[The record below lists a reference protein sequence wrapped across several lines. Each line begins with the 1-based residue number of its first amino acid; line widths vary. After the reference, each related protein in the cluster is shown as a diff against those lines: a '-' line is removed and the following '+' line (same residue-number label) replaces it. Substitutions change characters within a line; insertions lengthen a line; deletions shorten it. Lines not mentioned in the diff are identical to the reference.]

1 MANHMINKMHE
12 AVKLM
17 PEVGYDKWRLIWN
30 NAYEVG
36 AEQMRNRCADFTKNT
51 EVNNL
56 PLTDLE

>member
-1 MANHMINKMHE
+1 MANHMITKMHE

-17 PEVGYDKWRLIWN
+17 PEVGYHNWKTIWN

-36 AEQMRNRCADFTKNT
+36 AEQMRNRCFDLTKD
-51 EVNNL
+51 EQVNNL